1 MIRLEIDDATLYR
14 IRLTISPLWESIGSL
29 AILARYR
36 GEVPSPYTNWARSV
50 RPGMPAEL
58 TRDLVDPMRRGDS
71 PLLDPDFVPVPGP
84 ARVTIRDELEHLR
97 DTHPRTRGTDHL
109 IDLLERYWDW
119 AIAPHWSSIRSCL
132 EEETL
137 FRGRT
142 LVVQGAEAM
151 LRELDGRVMWSHPT
165 LTAPYHDDLDLAVTQ
180 AQLML
185 VPTVFAGGIRLFGR
199 REGSLA
205 MAYQARAI
213 GHFHALAE
221 SVMKQEADDRL
232 ALLLGR
238 GRAQVVRAL
247 ESPQTTT
254 SLAGT
259 LGLAKSTVS
268 QHLTVL
274 TDAGIAWKQ
283 RVGGRVFY
291 ELDHYGRA
299 LLGQLGEPGRPVRP
313 GASTEYGA
321 RSAGV

>member
-1 MIRLEIDDATLYR
+1 MIRLQIDDATLHR
-14 IRLTISPLWESIGSL
+14 IRLTISPLWEAIGSL

-36 GEVPSPYTNWARSV
+36 GDVPSPYANWARSV

-58 TRDLVDPMRRGDS
+58 TRDLVDAMRQRDF
-71 PLLDPDFVPVPGP
+71 PLLDPDFVPVPS
-84 ARVTIRDELEHLR
+84 ASRSSITDELEHLR
-97 DTHPRTRGTDHL
+97 STHPRSRRTDQV
-109 IDLLERYWDW
+109 IELLERYWDW
-119 AIAPHWSSIRSCL
+119 AIAPHWGSIRSCL

-142 LVVQGAEAM
+142 LVVQGPEAM
-151 LRELDGRVMWSHPT
+151 LHELDGRVMWSHPT
-165 LTAPYHDDLDLAVTQ
+165 LTAPYHHDLDLTVTHS
-180 AQLML
+180 QLLL
-185 VPTVFAGGIRLFGR
+185 VPTVFAGGLRLCGR
-199 REGSLA
+199 REGAMA

-213 GHFHALAE
+213 GHFHVLAE
-221 SVMKQEADDRL
+221 SVQNQETDDRL

-274 TDAGIAWKQ
+274 TDSGIAWKQ

-291 ELDHYGRA
+291 ELDDDGRA
-299 LLGQLGEPGRPVRP
+299 LLGQLGQPSRQ
-313 GASTEYGA
+313 A
-321 RSAGV
+321 RSVAG